1 MNGIGFAGMELGSAI
16 SSDNGNQL
24 RSLAKTDERE
34 ALIQATRQFESM
46 FINMMLKSMRKSVSE
61 SSLLDNQTTNMFRD
75 MHDTEL
81 SQKLASGGGLG
92 LTDQVVGQLLRRE
105 GFEATDTLTHLQN
118 RPLSQK

>member
-1 MNGIGFAGMELGSAI
+1 MNEVGSVGMELGSTI
-16 SSDNGNQL
+16 VSDHGNQL

-46 FINMMLKSMRKSVSE
+46 FINMMMKSMRKSVSE

-81 SQKLASGGGLG
+81 SQKLASQGGLG
-92 LTDQVVGQLLRRE
+92 LTEQVVGQLLQRE
-105 GFEATDTLTHLQN
+105 GYSPADTVTHLQN
-118 RPLSQK
+118 RPLPSK